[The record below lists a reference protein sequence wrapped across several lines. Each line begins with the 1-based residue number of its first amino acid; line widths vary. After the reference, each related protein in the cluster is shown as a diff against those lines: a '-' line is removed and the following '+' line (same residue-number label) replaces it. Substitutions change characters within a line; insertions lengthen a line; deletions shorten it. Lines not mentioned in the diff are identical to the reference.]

1 MDGSDLHERF
11 DSFDEY
17 SSNNNLYHEIKSDI
31 LHLYDSFPNAIIPQD
46 TTDRELIVKEC
57 LRLKKYLMKFGS
69 KEECQRNNCCAYINY
84 SLNYGIRNFYKS
96 QKYIFEFY
104 STYMNHDINQD
115 IKKLCGSEIIEMHDE
130 KYNKTKKLYDVYYL
144 YKIFNTNTRGTQSCY
159 LAKSCASKY
168 NNIIIDY
175 PNVDDTEFCKALND
189 FKTVFEKNAIISSQ
203 CHALYPYELSLLDTC
218 NHLQKQSR
226 DTDLP
231 PQQSDGQVKKEEVSG
246 KHSFPEEQQ
255 TEWGTEKQFNSLS
268 SSGSTLPIA
277 LFSSGIG
284 ILLILLSSYKFTPF
298 GQLLRLKIQKFKGTS
313 DHLDGEQYE
322 MQQNYSEYDERNAE
336 YNGYNISYNSL

>member
-1 MDGSDLHERF
+1 MNGNDLNERF

-17 SSNNNLYHEIKSDI
+17 SSNNDLYDDIKSDI
-31 LHLYDSFPNAIIPQD
+31 LHLYDSFPNAIIPQN
-46 TTDRELIVKEC
+46 TTHRELIVNDC
-57 LRLKKYLMKFGS
+57 LRLRKYLMTFGS
-69 KEECQRNNCCAYINY
+69 EEECKKKNCCAYVNY
-84 SLNYGIRNFYKS
+84 LLNDGIKNYYKS
-96 QKYIFEFY
+96 QKNIFEFY
-104 STYMNHDINQD
+104 TKYMNHDINQD

-144 YKIFNTNTRGTQSCY
+144 YKIFNTSTQPTQSCF

-168 NNIIIDY
+168 NYIISDY
-175 PNVDDTEFCKALND
+175 PNLDDTKFCKVLND
-189 FKTVFEKNAIISSQ
+189 FKTVFENNTIISSQ
-203 CHALYPYELSLLDTC
+203 CQALHPYELTLLDTC
-218 NHLQKQSR
+218 NHPQKQSR
-226 DTDLP
+226 DTYLSS
-231 PQQSDGQVKKEEVSG
+231 QQAEIEKKEESFG
-246 KHSFPEEQQ
+246 KQSFSEEQRI
-255 TEWGTEKQFNSLS
+255 EKETEKQSSSHS
-268 SSGSTLPIA
+268 SSGSTIPIA

>member
-17 SSNNNLYHEIKSDI
+17 SSNNDIYDEIKSDI
-31 LHLYDSFPNAIIPQD
+31 LHLYDSFPNAIISQN

-57 LRLKKYLMKFGS
+57 LRLKKYLMKFGN
-69 KEECQRNNCCAYINY
+69 KEECQRKNCCAYINY

-96 QKYIFEFY
+96 QKSIFEFY

-175 PNVDDTEFCKALND
+175 PNLDDTQFCKALND
-189 FKTVFEKNAIISSQ
+189 FKTVFEKNTIITSQ
-203 CHALYPYELSLLDTC
+203 CQALHPYELSLLDTC
-218 NHLQKQSR
+218 NHPQKQSR
-226 DTDLP
+226 DTYLH
-231 PQQSDGQVKKEEVSG
+231 PQPDGHVKKEEASV
-246 KHSFPEEQQ
+246 KQSFPEAQQ
-255 TEWGTEKQFNSLS
+255 TESVVEDKSSLPS
-268 SSGSTLPIA
+268 FSGSTVPIA
-277 LFSSGIG
+277 FFSSGVG
-284 ILLILLSSYKFTPF
+284 ALLILLSFYKFTPF
-298 GQLLRLKIQKFKGTS
+298 GQLLRLKLQKFKGTS

-322 MQQNYSEYDERNAE
+322 MQQNYSEYEERNAE
-336 YNGYNISYNSL
+336 NNGYNISYNSL